1 MTLLIQLFVT
11 FFLIGLFSIG
21 GGYAMIP
28 LIQQQV
34 STVHGWMTIEEVSD
48 ILAISQIT
56 PGPIA
61 VNAATFAGMKT
72 AGFAGACV
80 ATLGVITPSVVI
92 CVILA
97 RFFMDFLKK
106 PAVRGVLYGVRPVVV
121 GLIAYAAW
129 TAAESAFLLFTG
141 GTFLSIATQARPL
154 YALVDWPMVAL
165 AAVVLG
171 VMIKFK
177 RLDPV
182 LLIVVSAGIGLLL
195 HAVGI

>member
-1 MTLLIQLFVT
+1 MILLMQLFIT

-21 GGYAMIP
+21 GGYAILP

-34 STVHGWMTIEEVSD
+34 STVHGWMSLEEVSD

-72 AGFAGACV
+72 AGFAGACM
-80 ATLGVITPSVVI
+80 ATLGVVTPSIII
-92 CVILA
+92 CMILA

-106 PAVRGVLYGVRPVVV
+106 PAVRGVLYGVRPIVV

-129 TAAESAFLLFTG
+129 TAAESAFLLFADG
-141 GTFLSIATQARPL
+141 SFLSLFSQGQSITPL
-154 YALVDWPMVAL
+154 IDWPMVAL
-165 AAVVLG
+165 AAIVLVV
-171 VMIKFK
+171 MRTFK
-177 RLDPV
+177 KIDPV
-182 LLIVVSAGIGLLL
+182 LMIFASAGIGLLM